1 MEVATAQHIV
11 LQALRLQNLVK
22 VVIVGSRFAAEGPTI
37 LPSRVLPKL
46 RSIKKR
52 RPTDSA
58 PTPQHDGTSD
68 ETLENSGLYPR
79 ATRTIDNA
87 AGGAQASRAAAEG
100 GGAPAVLVLA
110 KHCAACGPRW
120 NRARKAKKDEVKKCK
135 GEEKKGR
142 RGEEERK
149 RSKGVQGKGKYKG
162 KSKRGKED
170 VVINKA
176 AETQTYRRRCGGAR
190 IRHGTSTIEKRR
202 EKKASGETK
211 EGMANV
217 REERK

>member
-1 MEVATAQHIV
+1 
-11 LQALRLQNLVK
+11 
-22 VVIVGSRFAAEGPTI
+22 
-37 LPSRVLPKL
+37 
-46 RSIKKR
+46 
-52 RPTDSA
+52 
-58 PTPQHDGTSD
+58 
-68 ETLENSGLYPR
+68 
-79 ATRTIDNA
+79 
-87 AGGAQASRAAAEG
+87 
-100 GGAPAVLVLA
+100 
-110 KHCAACGPRW
+110 
-120 NRARKAKKDEVKKCK
+120 VKKCK

-142 RGEEERK
+142 RAEEERK

-190 IRHGTSTIEKRR
+190 IRHGTSTTEKRR